1 MMKPAPDLLNWTYSP
16 DMRVETRLHRL
27 FDAYPPRLRG
37 DLSRVQAMLARLGN
51 PHRTLPPI
59 FHAAGTNGKGS
70 TLAFVQAILEAGGLS
85 VHKFTSPHL
94 VRFEERL
101 VFNGQDV
108 SPDRL
113 LALIDAVD
121 AACHGEEISFFEF
134 FTILFFVE
142 AAQRPA
148 DAVLLEVGLGGLF
161 DSTNVIDSCAAAIIT
176 RLSYD
181 HTHLLGL
188 TLPEIA
194 AQKAG
199 IIKRGCPVVI
209 SPQPDAGAA
218 AALQAAAEGLQA
230 PVAAWSV
237 TPSAAGFEYKSA
249 QRRLWLPLP
258 ALPGAHQVV
267 NAGTAIAAV
276 EQTDFAHRL
285 NEESVAR
292 AMRHVRWPGR
302 WQRLTEGALAA
313 LLPPGWELWLDGAH
327 NDSGAE
333 ALAAELAHRRDDK
346 PLHIL
351 TAFKGKKNPDD
362 FYGPL
367 QGHAATVQV
376 IAGAL
381 FSDMPSVPM
390 VAPAALTAHLEKLG
404 FKAAL
409 APNLESAIQSL
420 VFQFQAPQRILVT
433 GSLYLVGHALK
444 VNG

>member
-1 MMKPAPDLLNWTYSP
+1 
-16 DMRVETRLHRL
+16 MRVETRLQRL
-27 FDAYPPRLRG
+27 FGAYPPRLRG
-37 DLSRVQAMLARLGN
+37 DLSHVRAMLARLGD
-51 PHRTLPPI
+51 PHHRLPPV

-101 VFNGQDV
+101 VFNGRDV
-108 SPDRL
+108 APDRL
-113 LALIDAVD
+113 LALIDVVD
-121 AACHGEEISFFEF
+121 AVCQGEEISFFEL

-148 DAVLLEVGLGGLF
+148 DAVLLEVGLGGKL
-161 DSTNVIDSCAAAIIT
+161 DSTNVIDTCAAAIIT

-209 SPQPDAGAA
+209 SPQPDHEAADVLLTTAGR
-218 AALQAAAEGLQA
+218 LQA
-230 PVAAWSV
+230 PVAEWSV

-267 NAGTAIAAV
+267 NAGAAIAAV
-276 EQTDFAHRL
+276 EQTGFARRL
-285 NEESVAR
+285 IEETVAK
-292 AMRHVRWPGR
+292 AMRDVRWPGR

-333 ALAAELAHRRDDK
+333 ALAAELAQRRDEK

-351 TAFKGKKNPDD
+351 TAFKGRKNPDD

-367 QGHAATVQV
+367 RGHAATAQV
-376 IAGAL
+376 IAAAL
-381 FSDMPSVPM
+381 FSDMAGVSM
-390 VAPAALTAHLEKLG
+390 AAPGVLTSHLEKLG
-404 FKAAL
+404 FRAAL

>member
-1 MMKPAPDLLNWTYSP
+1 MKPALDLLNWTYSP
-16 DMRVETRLHRL
+16 DTRVEASLHRL

-37 DLSRVQAMLARLGN
+37 DLSRVHAVLGKLGD
-51 PHRTLPPI
+51 PHKKLPPV

-101 VFNGQDV
+101 VFNGQDITA
-108 SPDRL
+108 DRL
-113 LALIDAVD
+113 LALIDVVD
-121 AACHGEEISFFEF
+121 AACRGEEISFFEF

-142 AAQRPA
+142 ASQLKA
-148 DAVLLEVGLGGLF
+148 DAVLLEVGLGGLL
-161 DSTNVIDSCAAAIIT
+161 DSTNVIDACAAAIIT

-181 HTHLLGL
+181 HTHLLGM

-199 IIKRGCPVVI
+199 IMKKGCPVVM
-209 SPQPDAGAA
+209 SPQPDVAA
-218 AALQAAAEGLQA
+218 AATLRAVADRLGA
-230 PVAAWSV
+230 PVADWSV

-258 ALPGAHQVV
+258 GLPGAHQVI
-267 NAGTAIAAV
+267 NAATAIAAV
-276 EQTDFAHRL
+276 EQTDFSHRL
-285 NEESVAR
+285 TEDSVAK

-302 WQRLTEGALAA
+302 WQRLTAGALAS

-362 FYGPL
+362 FYHPL
-367 QGHAATVQV
+367 QGFAETVQV
-376 IAGAL
+376 ISSAL

-390 VAPAALTAHLEKLG
+390 VDPQVLMTHLEKLG